1 MCGRYTLSV
10 TNKPDVAKLGLQ
22 SVDRF
27 NIAPQSPVLIRES
40 SGDHVL
46 AHWGIPLK
54 GSGSR
59 KILTNARSETLREK
73 PLFRDLSRCAFLA
86 DGWYEWQRSGSQK
99 QPWYHHCR
107 GKLFYMAG
115 VSNPDKDCAV
125 VTQPTSAPLSK
136 IHQRQPV
143 LLDEEYVWV
152 WLDGAEMS
160 ESAPEIDISCHPVAA
175 RVGNTRHDDGELM
188 LPVDVELPPEG
199 RTGEL
204 FPDSLITESRQGDG
218 RVT

>member
-10 TNKPDVAKLGLQ
+10 TNKPDVVKLGLQ

-46 AHWGIPLK
+46 AHWGIPLT
-54 GSGSR
+54 GRGSR

-73 PLFRDLSRCAFLA
+73 PLFRDFSRCAFLA

-107 GKLFYMAG
+107 GQLFYMAG
-115 VSNPDKDCAV
+115 VLNPDKDCAV
-125 VTQPTSAPLSK
+125 VTQPTSAPLST
-136 IHQRQPV
+136 IHQDSRYCSTRSMWV
-143 LLDEEYVWV
+143 GLMGGKCLKCARRLL
-152 WLDGAEMS
+152 
-160 ESAPEIDISCHPVAA
+160 PVARGSA
-175 RVGNTRHDDGELM
+175 TRGTMTASSSASRCGLPKADGRAVPAAESEADRVM
-188 LPVDVELPPEG
+188 VELG
-199 RTGEL
+199 
-204 FPDSLITESRQGDG
+204 
-218 RVT
+218 